1 VNRAE
6 PVPVPALDA
15 RGQLRYGAEEPVT
28 AVPAAVARDALD
40 RATAPAPARVRAC
53 TGPHRGAWFLDNS
66 RPGNRRWCS
75 METCGNQAKK
85 STWRGKQAT
94 AAH

>member
-1 VNRAE
+1 MNRAE

-40 RATAPAPARVRAC
+40 LATAPAPARVRAC

-85 STWRGKQAT
+85 STWRGEQAT